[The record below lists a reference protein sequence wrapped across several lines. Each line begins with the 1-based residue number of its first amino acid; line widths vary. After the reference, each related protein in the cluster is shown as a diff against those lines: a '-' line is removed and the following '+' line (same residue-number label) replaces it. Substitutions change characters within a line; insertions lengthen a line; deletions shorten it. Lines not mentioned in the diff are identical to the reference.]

1 MGKKQVS
8 RAASMLLVSSLL
20 FAVPSVRCEA
30 AVITSNATDKIAV
43 AFHAG
48 TDYSAG
54 DYVIYDAELYICT
67 QETKGE
73 WETVQA
79 DFMQIT
85 KNRELG
91 TGKDLSLS
99 YQDSKDPTE
108 ETSLMAFVAN
118 AWQKMKSFFGI
129 GEADSATDGQDY
141 KRASVSAKL
150 NYLKDQGS
158 TMDAELSDLKGS
170 ASDLKGSVS
179 ELKGSVSDLKGNIE
193 RSFQSVSSGK
203 QKLTDAITDGGGT
216 ASPSYNFDQFSQA
229 ITALAAAQRASGE
242 TAGHAKGYEEGRA
255 SGLAEGRT
263 QGLEEGKSQ
272 GTEEG
277 KAQGREEGIREADGR
292 VNTESAS
299 YKQGFS
305 DAGYQMYHQTIKLN
319 YHGPQ
324 SEKNCFRRNW
334 TGIDGAYCYYFEKSF
349 SGQIYGV
356 WARND
361 SSIKGTHYETVHS
374 IVNMDGEMRIVR
386 EQKEEDDFHDTLK
399 VNGNMISWDPFVYNS
414 IDPDRSM
421 TTLEL
426 IVYYR

>member
-85 KNRELG
+85 KNRHDKGIKKELV
-91 TGKDLSLS
+91 TGKDLSAS
-99 YQDSKDPTE
+99 YQDSKDPSE

-141 KRASVSAKL
+141 KGASVSAKL

-158 TMDAELSDLKGS
+158 TMDAEISDLKGS

-179 ELKGSVSDLKGNIE
+179 ELKGSV
-193 RSFQSVSSGK
+193 
-203 QKLTDAITDGGGT
+203 
-216 ASPSYNFDQFSQA
+216 
-229 ITALAAAQRASGE
+229 
-242 TAGHAKGYEEGRA
+242 
-255 SGLAEGRT
+255 
-263 QGLEEGKSQ
+263 
-272 GTEEG
+272 
-277 KAQGREEGIREADGR
+277 
-292 VNTESAS
+292 
-299 YKQGFS
+299 
-305 DAGYQMYHQTIKLN
+305 
-319 YHGPQ
+319 
-324 SEKNCFRRNW
+324 
-334 TGIDGAYCYYFEKSF
+334 
-349 SGQIYGV
+349 
-356 WARND
+356 
-361 SSIKGTHYETVHS
+361 
-374 IVNMDGEMRIVR
+374 
-386 EQKEEDDFHDTLK
+386 
-399 VNGNMISWDPFVYNS
+399 
-414 IDPDRSM
+414 
-421 TTLEL
+421 
-426 IVYYR
+426 